1 MFAKTNSAAQTP
13 GAVPITLPRR
23 YVARMRDLDIIESE
37 LRLIAAVRRTAVQVG
52 APAPRI
58 DLVDELLDE
67 RIGTVNDHP
76 I

>member
-1 MFAKTNSAAQTP
+1 
-13 GAVPITLPRR
+13 
-23 YVARMRDLDIIESE
+23 MRDLDIIESE

-58 DLVDELLDE
+58 DLVDELLDD
-67 RIGTVNDHP
+67 RIETVNRHP